1 MEPYE
6 TVVFVTGDN
15 YILFVEAET
24 RLQLLLEGVAWIC
37 RMLNS
42 SVPAYLFLLQD
53 TWYTCYSPRKCSV
66 SNPLAV
72 RPVQGIQVLY
82 TVH

>member
-6 TVVFVTGDN
+6 TVVLVTGDN
-15 YILFVEAET
+15 YILYVETET

-53 TWYTCYSPRKCSV
+53 TCDTLAIPLMSV
-66 SNPLAV
+66 V
-72 RPVQGIQVLY
+72 
-82 TVH
+82 TVTH